1 MIQIKD
7 FAGQTD
13 FSIRMLR
20 YLEDIELLIPRRA
33 ENNYRYYSKL
43 QIDIAKQIKLLQDLG
58 FQLKEIK
65 DLKNSSTE
73 DHIRMVEK
81 ILQREV
87 DISEIKSETIPK
99 LRQIIDS
106 LKETGGLIEDHLDD
120 RPTKKMTTMGGDPKF
135 HRTAHSIPI
144 LRTVYEDHLTKNI
157 EIKLIATDLLKFSQY
172 LEEASYTPEVFSI
185 FKESSFCFGNNI
197 TKEFMSAYKKSWSGF
212 LKDVCLNPLENFT
225 KDDVSQLMGIHDI
238 VIRTSFEYSN
248 GKKAEFIIPYA
259 PFFYL
264 TN

>member
-7 FAGQTD
+7 FAGQTE

-33 ENNYRYYSKL
+33 ENNYRYYNNT
-43 QIDIAKQIKLLQDLG
+43 QIEIAKQIKTLQDLG

-65 DLKNSSTE
+65 DLKETSTE
-73 DHIRMVEK
+73 DHIEIVKK

-87 DISEIKSETIPK
+87 DISEMKSETIPK
-99 LRQIIDS
+99 LRQIIES
-106 LKETGGLIEDHLDD
+106 LKNSGGLIEDHLNDS
-120 RPTKKMTTMGGDPKF
+120 PVKKMKKVGGDPKF
-135 HRTAHSIPI
+135 HRTAHTIPT

-157 EIKLIATDLLKFSQY
+157 EIKLIATDLIKFSQY
-172 LEEASYTPEVFSI
+172 MEEAKYSPEVFSI

-197 TKEFMSAYKKSWSGF
+197 SEEFIRAYKKSWSSF
-212 LKDVCLNPLENFT
+212 LKDVELVTMKEFT
-225 KDDVSQLMGIHDI
+225 KEDVSQLMGIHDI
-238 VIRTSFEYSN
+238 VIRTSFEYSD
-248 GKKAEFIIPYA
+248 GEKAEFVIPYA

-264 TN
+264 SK